1 MAWTQANGL
10 CRLLNAL
17 VIRLLKPFISKLICR
32 DHPHLSV
39 VAEFLPY
46 QRVTKLAR
54 LSSCGLGRS
63 ERALDSLAVSPAQLD
78 LFGAMVGA
86 YLDGTPRSNDKLYR
100 ELEASGHLSPA
111 DLVTKVPVGKA
122 GVGYGLAKRRV
133 RWWQQHLKTQG
144 VVLVNKIRM
153 LDLVA
158 RGAKKVE
165 RVPQEVIDDALGRL
179 MAMLE

>member
-1 MAWTQANGL
+1 M
-10 CRLLNAL
+10 
-17 VIRLLKPFISKLICR
+17 
-32 DHPHLSV
+32 
-39 VAEFLPY
+39 
-46 QRVTKLAR
+46 
-54 LSSCGLGRS
+54 
-63 ERALDSLAVSPAQLD
+63 DSLAVSPAQLD